1 MDDTNYK
8 IPLGLCKQAVM
19 KLDSFINDI
28 NEIREDADID
38 PEDKE
43 TFDQI
48 SEIAGTMIA
57 AITNIVSKEI
67 NEDDFLN
74 ETIDMDE
81 IDPYPG
87 DDTDILDQSVE

>member
-38 PEDKE
+38 PEDK
-43 TFDQI
+43 I
-48 SEIAGTMIA
+48 
-57 AITNIVSKEI
+57 
-67 NEDDFLN
+67 FL
-74 ETIDMDE
+74 
-81 IDPYPG
+81 PY
-87 DDTDILDQSVE
+87 VNV